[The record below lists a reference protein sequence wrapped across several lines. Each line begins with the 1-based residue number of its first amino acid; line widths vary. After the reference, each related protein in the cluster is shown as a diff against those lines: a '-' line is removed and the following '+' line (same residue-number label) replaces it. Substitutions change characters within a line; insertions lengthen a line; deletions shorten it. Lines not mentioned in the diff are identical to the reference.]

1 MDVMRYELAIVVPTL
16 NEVGNVG
23 RLVELLDAA
32 LAGIAWEV
40 IFVDDDST
48 DGTAEAVYRIAETRE
63 NVRCLKRI
71 GRRGLSSASVEGM
84 MATGAPFLAVMDA
97 DLQHDETLLPRML
110 ERLKADKLD
119 IIVASRFLPGS
130 DLGSFSER
138 RERISGLGIR
148 LAKMV
153 VPSDLTDP
161 LSGFFMLRRPLIEE
175 VADRLNGQGFKI
187 LLDIFASAK
196 RPLRFAELPFVFRS
210 RHSGESKLDFAVSL
224 EFLMLIFDKLLGGAV
239 PARFILFVMVG
250 LSGVAVQLSLVGLFL
265 HVFGWEFYWSQAAA
279 TVVAMTTNFVLN
291 NRITYRDKQLRGR
304 DFARGL
310 LSFYAACAIG
320 FLISL
325 QVSEFLFERHLPWAL
340 ASFLGAALSSVWNFG
355 VTSTFTW
362 SKKHRSRPQA
372 TQE

>member
-1 MDVMRYELAIVVPTL
+1 MRYELAVVVPTL

-48 DGTAEAVYRIAETRE
+48 DGTAEAVYRIAESRD

-84 MATGAPFLAVMDA
+84 MATGAPYLAVMDA
-97 DLQHDETLLPRML
+97 DLQHDETLLPKML
-110 ERLKADKLD
+110 ARLKADKLD
-119 IIVASRFLPGS
+119 IVVASRFLPGS
-130 DLGSFSER
+130 DLGTFSEK
-138 RERISGLGIR
+138 RERLSGLGIR
-148 LAKMV
+148 LARMV
-153 VPSDLTDP
+153 VPKELTDP

-187 LLDIFASAK
+187 LLDIFASAG

-210 RHSGESKLDFAVSL
+210 RLSGESKLDFAVSL
-224 EFLMLIFDKLLGGAV
+224 EFLMLIFDKVLGGTI

-250 LSGVAVQLSLVGLFL
+250 LSGVAVQLALVGLFL
-265 HVFGWEFYWSQAAA
+265 HGFNWDFYWAQAVAIVA
-279 TVVAMTTNFVLN
+279 AMTSNFALN

-304 DFARGL
+304 DFLRGL

-320 FLISL
+320 AVISL
-325 QVSEFLFERHLPWAL
+325 QVAEFLFEQHLPWAL

-362 SKKHRSRPQA
+362 SKRGRARTQA
-372 TQE
+372 AGE

>member
-1 MDVMRYELAIVVPTL
+1 
-16 NEVGNVG
+16 
-23 RLVELLDAA
+23 
-32 LAGIAWEV
+32 
-40 IFVDDDST
+40 
-48 DGTAEAVYRIAETRE
+48 
-63 NVRCLKRI
+63 
-71 GRRGLSSASVEGM
+71 
-84 MATGAPFLAVMDA
+84 
-97 DLQHDETLLPRML
+97 
-110 ERLKADKLD
+110 
-119 IIVASRFLPGS
+119 
-130 DLGSFSER
+130 
-138 RERISGLGIR
+138 
-148 LAKMV
+148 
-153 VPSDLTDP
+153 
-161 LSGFFMLRRPLIEE
+161 
-175 VADRLNGQGFKI
+175 
-187 LLDIFASAK
+187 
-196 RPLRFAELPFVFRS
+196 
-210 RHSGESKLDFAVSL
+210 
-224 EFLMLIFDKLLGGAV
+224 
-239 PARFILFVMVG
+239 
-250 LSGVAVQLSLVGLFL
+250 VQLSLVGLFL